1 MSNLV
6 IPRREILT
14 QQPTKPSGINLAN
27 PLARGVSVWLATSPH
42 VFYGNRNL
50 VAVSESGYNSSPVGK
65 EGVARKWNR
74 AAAAG
79 VDFGTQQIFTGQA
92 VTVMVIAAPTST
104 VDMKA
109 AFSQRA
115 ASGAYPQ
122 VDFIFN
128 GSNDGLSASAG
139 TVELVTYDGGSR
151 GVTATSQLDGNVHC
165 WVASNST
172 TLGYIIKD
180 GVTQSLSQDT
190 RVVSAIYASN
200 QKLCIGRMG
209 DDAGSTIYQHNDP
222 LYMVAVW
229 PWQLSIAEAKLVS
242 ANPWQIFA
250 PRETRLFVPIGGG
263 GAVNAT
269 ASGAFPSVSLS
280 ANTAGA
286 SGSASASGSLAAI
299 TLSAPT
305 ATASAG
311 GSATASGSFAAL
323 SISPATATAAA
334 GATASGALAVVS
346 ISAPTATA
354 SGTTAGGA
362 VATGA
367 PAQITINPATAS
379 AIGSAVASGAFA
391 ALSITPPTAT
401 ATSAGD
407 AHAIAAFAAL
417 SINPTTGA
425 AYGSAIATGSLPVI
439 SLSPATGT
447 ASTGTFTGSISD
459 EDITRIVQAVLA
471 ALNATTIP
479 VDMQKTNGVE
489 IVGDGSSGNKFRS
502 VLYVG

>member
-151 GVTATSQLDGNVHC
+151 GVTATSQLDGNVQLHNTWLHHQRWRHAVSVARYPCCKRHLREQSKAMYRQDGRRC
-165 WVASNST
+165 WK
-172 TLGYIIKD
+172 YD
-180 GVTQSLSQDT
+180 
-190 RVVSAIYASN
+190 
-200 QKLCIGRMG
+200 
-209 DDAGSTIYQHNDP
+209 
-222 LYMVAVW
+222 
-229 PWQLSIAEAKLVS
+229 
-242 ANPWQIFA
+242 
-250 PRETRLFVPIGGG
+250 
-263 GAVNAT
+263 
-269 ASGAFPSVSLS
+269 
-280 ANTAGA
+280 
-286 SGSASASGSLAAI
+286 
-299 TLSAPT
+299 
-305 ATASAG
+305 
-311 GSATASGSFAAL
+311 
-323 SISPATATAAA
+323 
-334 GATASGALAVVS
+334 
-346 ISAPTATA
+346 ISA
-354 SGTTAGGA
+354 
-362 VATGA
+362 
-367 PAQITINPATAS
+367 
-379 AIGSAVASGAFA
+379 
-391 ALSITPPTAT
+391 
-401 ATSAGD
+401 
-407 AHAIAAFAAL
+407 
-417 SINPTTGA
+417 
-425 AYGSAIATGSLPVI
+425 
-439 SLSPATGT
+439 
-447 ASTGTFTGSISD
+447 
-459 EDITRIVQAVLA
+459 
-471 ALNATTIP
+471 
-479 VDMQKTNGVE
+479 
-489 IVGDGSSGNKFRS
+489 
-502 VLYVG
+502 